1 MMTARRGFF
10 LALAAGTAIVALTAD
25 HADAQNQKK
34 AGGPRPFARNLDNPT
49 GIVVHPETGH
59 VFVAERR
66 GIVRFFKKEDGKR
79 GRAMQVNRFP
89 TDIYGKGPKYEIGPL
104 GVAFLGS
111 DHLVVGDGSRPDGE
125 ELVLVYNI
133 EAEAPEKPA
142 RANSAAYKLGPI
154 APGDDSAKGEG
165 NFYGVVVTDDGIFIT
180 ANGDDT
186 KGWILRAGVDGGK
199 PGELKPFIA
208 TKQAVEVDAP
218 CGITTNSDGDLVVGQ
233 MGEISLPG
241 DSLLT
246 VYDAKTG
253 KLKSSMET
261 GLNDIVGLAYSPAT
275 GKLYAVDFS
284 WIDTTKGGLFELTVE
299 GDEVSTRKIAE
310 LDKPTAMAF
319 DANGNLYV
327 TVVGTAEEGGK
338 GKPGKVLRFG
348 KRAL

>member
-10 LALAAGTAIVALTAD
+10 LALAAGTAIVALTAG
-25 HADAQNQKK
+25 HARAQNQ
-34 AGGPRPFARNLDNPT
+34 AGGPRTYARNLDNPT
-49 GIVVHPETGH
+49 GIAVHPETGH

-79 GRAMQVNRFP
+79 GRKMQVNRFP

-133 EAEAPEKPA
+133 GEEAPEKPA

-154 APGDDSAKGEG
+154 TAGDASAKGEG
-165 NFYGVVVTDDGIFIT
+165 NFYGVAVTDDGIFIT

-186 KGWILRAGVDGGK
+186 KGWILKSAVENGK

-208 TKQAVEVDAP
+208 TKEAVEVDAP

-246 VYDAKTG
+246 IYDAKTG
-253 KLKSSMET
+253 KLKASLET
-261 GLNDIVGLAYSPAT
+261 GLNDIVGLAYSPVT

-284 WIDTTKGGLFELTVE
+284 WVDTTKGGLFELTVD
-299 GDEVSTRKIAE
+299 GDEVTTRKVAD
-310 LDKPTAMAF
+310 LDKPTALAF
-319 DANGNLYV
+319 DAKGNLFV
-327 TVVGTAEEGGK
+327 TVVGSAEEGAK